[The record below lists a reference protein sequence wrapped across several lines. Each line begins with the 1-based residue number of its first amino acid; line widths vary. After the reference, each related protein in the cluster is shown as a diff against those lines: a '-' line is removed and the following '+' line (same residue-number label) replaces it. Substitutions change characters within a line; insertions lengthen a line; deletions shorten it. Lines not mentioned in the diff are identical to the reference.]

1 VISTSSSLPGQPASK
16 KRRTTATLTGTQA
29 KTPVVAIGHGA
40 DYAPG
45 QAMLL
50 EWSKQHT
57 RSAVVTDSDGLITHV
72 KIGMTSTCK
81 VLGFVDLGNVL
92 FSKIDFRAD
101 HEHDGNTPATE
112 SMIRVD
118 DGTGRGS
125 DNLTPRLDNTAN
137 GVVHFESASLVP
149 KPRGATPATFEQ
161 CAGNKLRVFLIRVN
175 ANGLPADFNQELSR
189 CPNVFIRCEIGAAV
203 LTGRSEKQIKDADVA
218 VGGLPSIGRN
228 GPSAAEA
235 LAKLQTAVD
244 DYEVEKKSGHSY
256 EPHGPNDYAGTMQN
270 LKRIYGGELGT
281 GTCTLVSSVVALGN
295 KLQLCWDKER
305 QPTGNP
311 KTWYS
316 MSTIQELVGK
326 KPLYRKFQK
335 ANSMF
340 EWDCIDAEILGTNA
354 GIWLLQVKPMYWFNS

>member
-1 VISTSSSLPGQPASK
+1 
-16 KRRTTATLTGTQA
+16 
-29 KTPVVAIGHGA
+29 
-40 DYAPG
+40 
-45 QAMLL
+45 MLL

-161 CAGNKLRVFLIRVN
+161 CAGKKLRVFLVDV
-175 ANGLPADFNQELSR
+175 NGLPADFNQELSR

-203 LTGRSEKQIKDADVA
+203 LTGRSKKQIKDADVA

-256 EPHGPNDYAGTMQN
+256 EPHGPNDYAGAMQN
-270 LKRIYGGELGT
+270 LKRIYGGKLGT

-311 KTWYS
+311 KTWCS

-354 GIWLLQVKPMYWFNS
+354 GIWLLQVN